1 MEVSKTTSTSE
12 DEDDDDESIED
23 KSKESLID
31 IINQQRSKLI
41 DKELLIEDLKA
52 DLRREKKLNDMLINQ
67 AAYIRSLRHQVDS
80 VLKGQSESSKDGDRD
95 DEDCLPPSQPITPFQ
110 QPSGDS
116 PKSPILTAA
125 QRTPVSDA
133 VSRSQ
138 PLESSKSANPWDDD
152 GDDMLRNNAQS
163 NAGLPDDTERSNV
176 ETNRPPST
184 PNHVKQTLETAEL
197 HEADVS
203 RSKKLSYI
211 LNSFKNI
218 PHHRNIAVIGDSNL
232 HGVKETE
239 IDSQS
244 KQIVVRGCSGLCVPA
259 AVYALKQYNH
269 KYSHFKRIIWSLG
282 TNDLL
287 HKDQHCPDDWQFHL
301 DSLFKETKRVFPR
314 AKIGFVMPFHGLPS
328 VPQSYIKFISDSV
341 KNASPTV
348 KRYTTPTMK
357 NKVKGDGVHITAEGA
372 HVFESYIKK
381 IFVGHH
387 QAPNQVQQPVI
398 PKQNESPRS
407 PGQEQNCNLDPHPV
421 HQNVNLSGHIGGYGG
436 NQYFYPPPPIPM
448 QCFRPQFPAVPNF
461 PGHMIRDISEAVAAA
476 VWSGQHAGGATS
488 QRNAY

>member
-1 MEVSKTTSTSE
+1 MAVD
-12 DEDDDDESIED
+12 DEDDTASPDKKDQIISDLKDEVND
-23 KSKESLID
+23 L
-31 IINQQRSKLI
+31 NNVV
-41 DKELLIEDLKA
+41 KELKLTISSLKTDLI
-52 DLRREKKLNDMLINQ
+52 REKDLVDVLRSERKLYNALSQ
-67 AAYIRSLRHQVDS
+67 LS
-80 VLKGQSESSKDGDRD
+80 
-95 DEDCLPPSQPITPFQ
+95 PSQVSSS
-110 QPSGDS
+110 QPSQTFS
-116 PKSPILTAA
+116 PTSPQSPILTAA

-133 VSRSQ
+133 VSLSQ
-138 PLESSKSANPWDDD
+138 TLESAASANPWDDD
-152 GDDMLRNNAQS
+152 GDDMLRNNGQS
-163 NAGLPDDTERSNV
+163 NGLPDDRGSSNV

-239 IDSQS
+239 IDSES

-259 AVYALKQYNH
+259 AVYALKQYKH

-287 HKDQHCPDDWQFHL
+287 HQDQHCPDDWHFHL
-301 DSLFKETKRVFPR
+301 ESLFKETKRVFPK

-341 KNASPTV
+341 KDASPTV

-357 NKVKGDGVHITAEGA
+357 NKVKGDGVPITAEGA
-372 HVFESYIKK
+372 HVFESYMKK
-381 IFVGHH
+381 IFLGHR
-387 QAPNQVQQPVI
+387 QVPNLDLQPAV
-398 PKQNESPRS
+398 PKQNESQRS
-407 PGQEQNCNLDPHPV
+407 PGQEQICNLDPHPV
-421 HQNVNLSGHIGGYGG
+421 HQNVNMSGHIGGYGG

-476 VWSGQHAGGATS
+476 VWSGRHAGGTTS